1 MKEYFLYDPRGEYLT
16 PRLQGYRLVD
26 GGYERMAAVESIDRT
41 LTLPSEVLGLELRAK
56 GEEMHFHNP
65 ATGQVLLSHGEEHS
79 ERRAAE
85 IRAEEETAAYR
96 TVLARAEQE
105 AAARREEAA
114 ARREEAAARRAAEA
128 RVAELEA
135 ILREKSR

>member
-1 MKEYFLYDPRGEYLT
+1 M
-16 PRLQGYRLVD
+16 
-26 GGYERMAAVESIDRT
+26 
-41 LTLPSEVLGLELRAK
+41 PSEALGLKLRAK
-56 GEEMHFHNP
+56 GEEMYFQNP

-85 IRAEEETAAYR
+85 TRAEEEAAAYR

-105 AAARREEAA
+105 AAARRK
-114 ARREEAAARRAAEA
+114 EAAARRAAEA